1 MSVKKILFVA
11 LCLGTTGMVWA
22 QRPADP
28 KKDAKKA
35 EKKERVNAMARMEEE
50 GQLIFDKHSVFG
62 VKLNTDGYG
71 LSYER
76 GKFLTPR
83 KTRLLMFELNEK
95 KHPKE
100 DKDAGS
106 FDIFGNV
113 KQFIFGKANNFFQV
127 KGAYGYQY
135 LIGGKGNKNGV
146 SVSALWAGGV
156 TVGLLKPYYVDVQDI
171 NTQAYTRV
179 KFEDVT
185 DFSQYAYLG
194 ASGFTVGWS
203 EVKVDPGLHAKAALR
218 FDYGRF
224 NELVS
229 AIEAGVNLEYYTKG
243 VLQMVRNDEKHLF
256 FNAYVSILFG
266 KRK

>member
-1 MSVKKILFVA
+1 MSVKKILLVA
-11 LCLGTTGMVWA
+11 LCVSTTVMVWA
-22 QRPADP
+22 QNPVDP
-28 KKDAKKA
+28 KKDKKKA
-35 EKKERVNAMARMEEE
+35 EKKERINAMVKMEEE
-50 GQLIFDKHSVFG
+50 GQLIFDKHSIFG
-62 VKLNTDGYG
+62 IKLNTDGYG
-71 LSYER
+71 ISYEKGR
-76 GKFLTPR
+76 FLTPK

-113 KQFIFGKANNFFQV
+113 NQFIFGKANNFFQL

-135 LIGGKGNKNGV
+135 LIGGKSNKNGV

-156 TVGLLKPYYVDVQDI
+156 TLGLLKPYYVDVQDV
-171 NTQAYTRV
+171 NTQQRARV
-179 KFEDVT
+179 KFEDVD
-185 DFSQYAYLG
+185 DFSKYAYLG
-194 ASGFTVGWS
+194 ASGFTVGWG
-203 EVKVDPGLHAKAALR
+203 ELKLDPGVHAKAALR

-224 NELVS
+224 NEVVS

-243 VLQMVRNDEKHLF
+243 VLQMVQNDEKHLF
-256 FNAYVSILFG
+256 FNASVSILFG